1 MSEIRKGA
9 ILNYL
14 LLFLQIG
21 IPLLLTPIIMG
32 KLGAAEYGVYM
43 LAGTIMARL
52 YLSDLGRTTTTK
64 FLSEYQSRQDA
75 EGEAVF
81 LGNITLLYAT
91 VGCVILLLGLG
102 LYPWLGE
109 IFPRFSEAEMG
120 IYKVLYILMLVN
132 AAIMFPARSLV
143 GVADAR
149 QKFAVPSFI
158 AVVFTLVNAIATLL
172 ILHYGGRSV
181 ALMSF
186 TVAAGLLALLINIAY
201 CFKSLGARIHWNQW
215 SRSLCRAIMVFSFW
229 MFLNQLINMLNAG
242 TGNYIVAITQGA
254 IPAGIYTNG
263 LQIYAHYFMLA
274 GVLTALFLPRVVNMI
289 VQGAAPSEQTNAMIR
304 LGRIQLFILGY
315 FLLVLLFFGR
325 EFFQLWVGHIPHA
338 NAELSWF
345 ITAALIIPQTFSL
358 VQALGWQIS
367 QARDALKQRVLIT
380 GFNSILFIIV
390 SFFVCK
396 HLGLYAQAIWAAVS
410 ILIQLLMINLIHYR
424 SLQLEIGRFYR
435 EVFQKTPLIFLLFIL
450 VCIVLNALMS
460 AFGWYSFLLKTTILA
475 AVYAPVMYMIY
486 LKKEEQQLLLRRK
499 NI

>member
-21 IPLLLTPIIMG
+21 IPLILTPIIMG

-64 FLSEYQSRQDA
+64 FLSEYQSKNDA
-75 EGEAVF
+75 AGEAAF
-81 LGNITLLYAT
+81 LGNITLLYAAI
-91 VGCVILLLGLG
+91 GAIILLLGLI
-102 LYPWLGE
+102 LYPWLGD
-109 IFPRFSEAEMG
+109 IFPRFSEQELG
-120 IYKVLYILMLVN
+120 IYRILYILMLVN

-143 GVADAR
+143 GVADSR

-158 AVVFTLVNAIATLL
+158 AVCFTIVNALATLF

-186 TVAAGLLALLINIAY
+186 TISAGILALLINIAY
-201 CFKSLGARIHWNQW
+201 CFKGLGARIRWNQW
-215 SRSLCRAIMVFSFW
+215 SRTLCHSIIIFSFW

-242 TGNYIVAITQGA
+242 TGNYIVAITQGSV
-254 IPAGIYTNG
+254 PAGIYTNG

-274 GVLTALFLPRVVNMI
+274 GVLTALFLPRVVHM
-289 VQGAAPSEQTNAMIR
+289 VAQGATPSAQTNAMIR
-304 LGRIQLFILGY
+304 LGRVQLMILGFFLFI
-315 FLLVLLFFGR
+315 LLFFGR
-325 EFFQLWVGHIPHA
+325 EFFQLWVGHIPNA
-338 NAELSWF
+338 NPELSWF

-380 GFNSILFIIV
+380 GFNSILFIVV

-396 HLGLYAQAIWAAVS
+396 HWGMHAQAIWAAAS

-424 SLQLEIGRFYR
+424 GLGLEIGRFYR
-435 EVFQKTPLIFLLFIL
+435 EVFRKTPLIAPGLAACCWGINSIISAGSWGCLLAKILLFA
-450 VCIVLNALMS
+450 AL
-460 AFGWYSFLLKTTILA
+460 YLP
-475 AVYAPVMYMIY
+475 AVYMTYVS
-486 LKKEEQQLLLRRK
+486 KEEKSLLWPHK
-499 NI
+499 N